1 MWDHGNVFCMPLVR
15 PDISPHKHLGIWRNP
30 RCTPMGFHR
39 MLWNTS
45 RLFWI
50 SIKTHENL
58 FNRTACEVTPIR
70 LDKTQFSLLFP
81 LGFYRRLWNTSL
93 LFWISIKTH
102 QNLFNRMIYEITP
115 TSLDETQFLSSFFPA
130 VRQWMYQA
138 GTFNK
143 KDLSNEDLV
152 LLLWKNFRVPQ
163 YLPVVWRGLWMHFQF
178 FSRGVTITF
187 LPHRFKSAIWN
198 SILLS
203 KISVSNLFHLQIHM
217 NSQYFK
223 LHWNILILQAL
234 FKIWNKVAI
243 LSRHEKHLP
252 EKFLFRLSK
261 RKVQIDV
268 FFNFLYSWGE
278 VILLSLKKNQP

>member
-1 MWDHGNVFCMPLVR
+1 MKLNF
-15 PDISPHKHLGIWRNP
+15 
-30 RCTPMGFHR
+30 
-39 MLWNTS
+39 
-45 RLFWI
+45 
-50 SIKTHENL
+50 
-58 FNRTACEVTPIR
+58 
-70 LDKTQFSLLFP
+70 
-81 LGFYRRLWNTSL
+81 
-93 LFWISIKTH
+93 
-102 QNLFNRMIYEITP
+102 
-115 TSLDETQFLSSFFPA
+115 FLRFFP
-130 VRQWMYQA
+130 Q
-138 GTFNK
+138 
-143 KDLSNEDLV
+143 LENECIKRAPLIRRIF
-152 LLLWKNFRVPQ
+152 LTRTLFSCCEKNFPVPQ
-163 YLPVVWRGLWMHFQF
+163 YLPFVWRGLWMHFQF

-261 RKVQIDV
+261 RKVQVDV

>member
-1 MWDHGNVFCMPLVR
+1 
-15 PDISPHKHLGIWRNP
+15 
-30 RCTPMGFHR
+30 
-39 MLWNTS
+39 
-45 RLFWI
+45 
-50 SIKTHENL
+50 
-58 FNRTACEVTPIR
+58 
-70 LDKTQFSLLFP
+70 
-81 LGFYRRLWNTSL
+81 
-93 LFWISIKTH
+93 
-102 QNLFNRMIYEITP
+102 MIYEITP

-130 VRQWMYQA
+130 VRKWMYQA

-163 YLPVVWRGLWMHFQF
+163 YLPVLRRGLWMHFQF
-178 FSRGVTITF
+178 FTRGVTITF

-234 FKIWNKVAI
+234 FKILNKVVI

-252 EKFLFRLSK
+252 EKSFFAC
-261 RKVQIDV
+261 RKEKCRST
-268 FFNFLYSWGE
+268 F
-278 VILLSLKKNQP
+278 SLTFYIREGK